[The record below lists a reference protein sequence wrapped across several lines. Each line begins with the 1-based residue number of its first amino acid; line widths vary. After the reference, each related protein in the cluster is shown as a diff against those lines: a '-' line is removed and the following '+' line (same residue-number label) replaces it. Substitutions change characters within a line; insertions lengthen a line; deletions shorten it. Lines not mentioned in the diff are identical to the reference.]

1 MTPWTLIRRSL
12 VFHARAHF
20 GVVLGAAIGSAA
32 LTGALVVGDSV
43 RESLREKALQRLANA
58 TATLTATDGFFTR
71 QLAQSSCFSSTVPSG
86 SGTAG
91 KPASSSAGLLSLP
104 GSAWRTTIFGRAN
117 HVQVYGVPESFWA
130 LAGAPAPA
138 AGASDTVWL
147 NRNLAHQLGAA
158 KGDEIILRVP
168 RPGWVSLEAAVVQRK
183 DRTVAAHL
191 TVAGILPSNTGGDL
205 SFRSGGGAQQNAFV
219 DLDTLSKLTGA
230 QDQLNLLLWHSPAAN
245 PAPDELTQLEEQV
258 RRCWTLADAAL
269 TVRELKEMDGIE
281 LRSPRVFLPAAVA
294 GAVGKVETNAAIG
307 VLTYL
312 ANLISAG
319 TNATPYSMITAA
331 GPPYTPA
338 DLKDDEIRVSQWLA
352 DDLQLHAGDSLQLV
366 YFLPES
372 GAAHTEATNVFRVRD
387 IVPLS
392 GLYADKTLMPDFPG
406 IDKAES
412 TRDWDAGFPLVH
424 HIRPKDEKYWSQ
436 HRGTPKA
443 FVSLAAG
450 QRLWGN
456 RFGNLTAIRLANAP
470 GENAAQHRER
480 LRREL
485 VAQLH
490 PGEVGLRLDPVREQA
505 LRAASQ
511 SQDFGQLFLGFSFFL
526 VLAALLLM
534 ALLFQFG
541 VEQRMAETGTLLAL
555 GFRAAQVRRLFW
567 REGIALAAVGGVL
580 GALGGVAYAFSILC
594 GLTSI
599 WRGAIGAAQ
608 LGFHVTATSLITGA
622 ASSTVVAAITIW
634 LTLRRQARRPVTELL
649 REEHQL
655 SGPRSS
661 RWAKW
666 IAIGSG
672 VTAASLLI
680 WLLVKGDRSNAGAF
694 FGAGAL
700 WLVTGLALMSV
711 WLAALQQAKTA
722 SQLSLVQLGIRGCV
736 RRRPRSVS
744 TMALLACG
752 SFLIVAIGAFR
763 LDANR
768 DASLRTAGT
777 GGFAL
782 IGEAT
787 QPVVEDLNSE
797 AGRDAFGLSEKE
809 MKSVQVVPL
818 RLREGDDASCL
829 NLNRAQRPQL
839 LGVNPRL
846 LTGRFTFVET
856 LPSTGVSDPWSLL
869 RTSGGDE
876 VPAIGDANAIEWALG
891 KKLGDTL
898 DYTDENG
905 RSFKVRLVGAVAN
918 SILQGS
924 LLIDEAAFVKKFPG
938 QSGYRMFF
946 IDAPKDSLDTA
957 SETLSKALQ
966 DFGLDLTSAASRLN
980 AFNAVQNTYL
990 GTFQV
995 LGGLGLLLGSAGLGV
1010 VVLRN
1015 VLERRGELGLLT
1027 AVGFRRRSL
1036 FWLLLSEHG
1045 ALLCLGLL
1053 LGLAAAA
1060 IAVWPSLLTP
1070 GNEFPYRSLAWTLG
1084 GVWLN
1089 GVLWTWL
1096 ATRWALRGRL
1106 LNALVNE

>member
-1 MTPWTLIRRSL
+1 MTRWTLIRRSL

-58 TATLTATDGFFTR
+58 TGTLTATDGFFTR
-71 QLAQSSCFSSTVPSG
+71 QLARSSCFTAADKAAPFST
-86 SGTAG
+86 
-91 KPASSSAGLLSLP
+91 GLLSLP
-104 GSAWRTTIFGRAN
+104 GTASRVSASARAN
-117 HVQVYGVPESFWA
+117 HVQVYGVPETFRA
-130 LAGAPAPA
+130 FAGAPAPVVVPA
-138 AGASDTVWL
+138 DGVWL
-147 NRNLAHQLGAA
+147 NQALADQLGAA
-158 KGDEIILRVP
+158 KGDEIILRVA

-183 DRTVAAHL
+183 DRTAATHL
-191 TVAGILPSNTGGDL
+191 TVAGILPSATGGDL
-205 SFRSGGGAQQNAFV
+205 SFRSGGAPPQNAFV
-219 DLDTLSKLTGA
+219 DLDTLSKLTGV
-230 QDQLNLLLWHSPAAN
+230 QDQLNLLLWHPPRPDASPEKLA
-245 PAPDELTQLEEQV
+245 ELEDRV

-269 TVRELKEMDGIE
+269 TVRDLTALDGIE
-281 LRSPRVFLPAAVA
+281 LRSPRVFLPSAVSAAVT
-294 GAVGKVETNAAIG
+294 KVETNSTIG

-312 ANLISAG
+312 ANLIVAG
-319 TNATPYSMITAA
+319 TNTTPYSMITAA

-338 DLKDDEIRVSQWLA
+338 DLKEDEIVVNQWLA
-352 DDLQLHAGDSLQLV
+352 DDLQVQPGDKIQLV
-366 YFLPES
+366 CFLPEA
-372 GAAHTEATNVFRVRD
+372 GAAHTEATNEFRLRG

-392 GLYADKTLMPDFPG
+392 GLYADKSLMPDFPG

-424 HIRPKDEKYWSQ
+424 RIRPKDEQYWTQ

-456 RFGNLTAIRLANAP
+456 RFGNLTAIRLANQP
-470 GENAAQHRER
+470 GESPEQHRER
-480 LRREL
+480 ISREL
-485 VAQLH
+485 AAQLR
-490 PGEVGLRLDPVREQA
+490 PGDVGLRLEPVREQA
-505 LRAASQ
+505 LQAAAQ

-555 GFRAAQVRRLFW
+555 GFRPSQVRQLFW

-580 GALGGVAYAFSILC
+580 GALGGVGYAQSILW
-594 GLTSI
+594 GLTTV
-599 WRGAIGAAQ
+599 WRSAVGATQ
-608 LGFHVTATSLITGA
+608 LGFHATA
-622 ASSTVVAAITIW
+622 ASLVIGAGASTLVAATTIW
-634 LTLRRQARRPVTELL
+634 LALRRQARRPVVELL
-649 REEHQL
+649 REERQL
-655 SGPRSS
+655 GGPASS
-661 RWAKW
+661 RRAGW
-666 IAIGSG
+666 IALGAG
-672 VTAASLLI
+672 TTAGALLM
-680 WLLVKGDRSNAGAF
+680 WVLLKGDRSNAGAF
-694 FGAGAL
+694 FGAGSL
-700 WLVTGLALMSV
+700 WLVTGLALLAV
-711 WLAALQQAKTA
+711 WLGALQRAKSA
-722 SQLSLVQLGIRGCV
+722 AQLSMVQLGIRGCA

-744 TMALLACG
+744 TVALLACG

-763 LDANR
+763 LDADR

-782 IGEAT
+782 LGEAT
-787 QPVVEDLNSE
+787 QPVIEDLNGE
-797 AGRDAFGLSEKE
+797 AGRDAFGLREAE
-809 MKSVQVVPL
+809 MKQVQVVPL

-829 NLNRAQRPQL
+829 NLNRAQKPRL
-839 LGVNPRL
+839 LGVKPGL
-846 LTGRFTFVET
+846 LAGRFTFAET
-856 LPSTGVSDPWSLL
+856 LPSAGVSDPWSLL
-869 RTSGGDE
+869 RSSGGDE
-876 VPAIGDANAIEWALG
+876 VPAIGDANSIEWALG

-924 LLIDEAAFVKKFPG
+924 LLIDEAAFLRKFPG
-938 QSGYRMFF
+938 QSGYRVFL
-946 IDAPKDSLDTA
+946 IDAPKGSAETV
-957 SETLSKALQ
+957 SGTLSKALQ
-966 DFGLDLTSAASRLN
+966 DFGLELTPAARRLD

-1027 AVGFRRRSL
+1027 AIGFRRRAL

-1070 GNEFPYRSLAWTLG
+1070 GTQLPVRSLAWTLG

-1106 LNALVNE
+1106 LDALVNE